1 LADIIAQP
9 AALRTVLTEVLR
21 EDAAPLRRG
30 ADLLGSAR
38 RLILTSMGSAYYSL
52 QPVAEALDA
61 LHDNVRLVETSE
73 VLRRRVRPG
82 DAYLVMSRS
91 GESREVKALVERLA
105 GGGHDLMAI
114 TMTPESTLA
123 RSATLTI
130 HDPAPY
136 DGFIC
141 TKAYTSMA
149 MIGLLIASLM
159 GRSLD
164 DSLIAGLHE
173 ALQWMDNSYE
183 ALYEQISMV
192 PWLGESVT
200 FLSRSTG
207 MAAAASGA
215 LWFEEAAR
223 VRAGLSSSDNFMHGP
238 VEQVD
243 AEFKGVWV
251 DLDPDAVAEGH
262 LQDLRAKGAQMVG
275 LVSDRAYAC
284 DIDLPSFDLPPVYR
298 VLTAALPLQLFAYL
312 SALARGLDP
321 GEMRYLDWIVQ

>member
-1 LADIIAQP
+1 
-9 AALRTVLTEVLR
+9 
-21 EDAAPLRRG
+21 
-30 ADLLGSAR
+30 
-38 RLILTSMGSAYYSL
+38 MGSAYYSL

-61 LHDNVRLVETSE
+61 LHDNVRLIETSE
-73 VLRRRVRPG
+73 ILRRPVRPG

-91 GESREVKALVERLA
+91 GESREVKELAQRLA
-105 GGGHDLMAI
+105 ESQQPLVAI

-123 RSATLTI
+123 RGATLTI
-130 HDPAPY
+130 YDPAPY

-149 MIGLLIASLM
+149 LIGLLLASVL
-159 GRSLD
+159 GRTLD
-164 DSLIAGLHE
+164 EPLLTGLHN
-173 ALQWMDNSYE
+173 AIDWMDSSYE
-183 ALYEQISMV
+183 AIYEQISMLS
-192 PWLGESVT
+192 WLGESVT

-207 MAAAASGA
+207 MAAAASGS

-223 VRAGLSSSDNFMHGP
+223 ARAGLSSSDSFMHGP

-243 AEFKGVWV
+243 DQFKGVWV
-251 DLDPDAVAEGH
+251 DLDPDGAAERQLH
-262 LQDLRAKGAQMVG
+262 EVQAKGAQMLR
-275 LVSDRAYAC
+275 LVSDGAYSS
-284 DIDLPSFDLPPVYR
+284 DIELPSFGLPPVYR